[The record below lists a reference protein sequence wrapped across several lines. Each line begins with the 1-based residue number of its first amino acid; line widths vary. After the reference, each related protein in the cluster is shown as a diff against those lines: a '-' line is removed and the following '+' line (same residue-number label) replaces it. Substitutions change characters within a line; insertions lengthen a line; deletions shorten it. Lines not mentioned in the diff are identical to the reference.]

1 MANKQGEIP
10 IKLSVDSSALDDL
23 PGKAKQIPDTIST
36 KVSVDDTDLKTAGD
50 LAADL
55 NSSVTTT
62 VNVNDAALNETISL
76 LKDIRDLSAIDVSL
90 SLTSAAQNVIETVR
104 GLPAIGQ
111 LVSNDNATAIL
122 QAFGDFDPAELA
134 LAQNLFANN
143 MVESVEAG
151 ALLINQFKAMGVES
165 ENLDDAA
172 NAAVNVAQAFLAV
185 GQEADTQQIALA
197 ANQLVINGLADSY
210 TEAADLITA
219 GLGAGLNKNDDFLD
233 TIKEYSSTFGT
244 TGASAEEFFS
254 ILNTGL
260 DAGFDNTD
268 RIADLYREGTLRGLN
283 PDETAAQDSLKSL
296 GLADETEAFQAGEI
310 TGAEWFKGVLSAIEA
325 EPDAGKQQMFGANI
339 LGTQVE
345 DFGLDTVLGIDTIDE
360 AFDNIENRAAE
371 VATLLNDT
379 IGNTFKELIN
389 TVNLKVADLLSDKT
403 LDIPGKLQAIKTA
416 FTDTIDAIQSGS
428 SLAEAIEIGF
438 HIPGF
443 VDAVG
448 RFEASIGNFGIGV
461 LEIIAGVQEFLGKDS
476 SASRTEIARLE
487 RGQLPFD
494 LKVAN
499 ADEIAGELKTAIDRG
514 LTTSDIAAATQTAF
528 SELIAGGE
536 IDKAQALVDSL
547 NALST
552 SGGPMVAPGL
562 TGEQITLANAAL
574 REGDLTRI
582 QEQIDAGNLIAP
594 VSIDTTALQTELDA
608 AAEALN
614 PPPAWTQ
621 MFSGDNMI
629 TNSILAS
636 RPDAKMVGAGAGK
649 EGGWWSGFEPPPETV
664 SAISSFGTDTET
676 AMESAALASMTA
688 SLDMNDYFVAISD
701 GIITADEQIALSTT
715 GNTMTTSF
723 ETVASSAQINFAAAG
738 VAADMLAGD
747 IQDMDIKATGYIAH
761 MVSEL
766 KKAQFLSAQVA
777 AGVEAALKLA
787 GNLPAGG
794 GGGGGGDTTIN
805 NNVSQTNN
813 NSNNAQTAASTY
825 QIAAA
830 INGV

>member
-36 KVSVDDTDLKTAGD
+36 KVSVDDNDLKAAGD

-55 NSSVTTT
+55 NTNVTTK
-62 VNVNDAALNETISL
+62 VSVDNADLQEAISL
-76 LKDIRDLSAIDVSL
+76 LQDIKDLSVIDIALTLAAGAQGVIDTITSL
-90 SLTSAAQNVIETVR
+90 P
-104 GLPAIGQ
+104 GIGQ
-111 LVSNDNATAIL
+111 VLSNDNATSIL

-379 IGNTFKELIN
+379 IGNTFTELFNTIN
-389 TVNLKVADLLSDKT
+389 LEVADLLSSET
-403 LDIPGKLQAIKTA
+403 LDLPGKIQALKDG
-416 FTDTIDAIQSGS
+416 FTKAVDVIQGGGTIS
-428 SLAEAIEIGF
+428 EAIEIGLNL
-438 HIPGF
+438 PGF
-443 VDAVG
+443 NDAVN
-448 RFEASIGNFGIGV
+448 RFEASIGNFAISV
-461 LEIIAGVQEFLGKDS
+461 LEIIAGVQDFLGKDS
-476 SASRTEIARLE
+476 STT
-487 RGQLPFD
+487 RGQISQLAETQLAFN

-499 ADEIAGELKTAIDRG
+499 PDEI
-514 LTTSDIAAATQTAF
+514 
-528 SELIAGGE
+528 GGE
-536 IDKAQALVDSL
+536 ISTAIARNVPTSGIIDAATTAIGEFINEGELNKAQTLIDSIQEI
-547 NALST
+547 
-552 SGGPMVAPGL
+552 SGGFGIAPGL
-562 TGEQITLANAAL
+562 GGLDAKFAERLL
-574 REGDLTRI
+574 EEGMFQSGVDQGLLVPI
-582 QEQIDAGNLIAP
+582 N
-594 VSIDTTALQTELDA
+594 IDTTALQTELDA
-608 AAEALN
+608 AADALN

-621 MFSGDNMI
+621 MFSGDNLI

-723 ETVASSAQINFAAAG
+723 ETVASSAQINFGIAG
-738 VAADMLAGD
+738 SAADLLAAD
-747 IQDMDIKATGYIAH
+747 IQYLDIKGSGSIAH
-761 MVSEL
+761 LTSEL
-766 KKAQFLSAQVA
+766 KKLQFLSAQVA
-777 AGVEAALKLA
+777 AGVEAALKLGA
-787 GNLPAGG
+787 NLPAGG
-794 GGGGGGDTTIN
+794 AGGGGGSTTIN